1 MVTRRA
7 QRNVYKPRGPTKH
20 STGCRGARRRFSK
33 AELETFRQRLLSK
46 RRTLVGD
53 VEMIREENGAGRS
66 HGLAVQDSPGDF
78 ADMGSSMATLESEA
92 LLLEREARLLRE
104 IDDALERIEQGTYG
118 FCLATGKPI
127 TKARLRA
134 IPWAKYCTEH
144 ARAVEGNSN
153 PPQRRRMSLASAASF
168 GW

>member
-1 MVTRRA
+1 MVARRGKPH
-7 QRNVYKPRGPTKH
+7 VTKPRCERKR

-33 AELETFRQRLLSK
+33 AELETFRQRLLNK

-53 VEMIREENGAGRS
+53 IEMIREENGTGRS

-92 LLLEREARLLRE
+92 LLLEREARLLQE
-104 IDDALERIEQGTYG
+104 IDDALERIERGTYG

-144 ARAVEGNSN
+144 ARAVESNSN
-153 PPQRRRMSLASAASF
+153 PPERRRRSLASVPSF
-168 GW
+168 GC